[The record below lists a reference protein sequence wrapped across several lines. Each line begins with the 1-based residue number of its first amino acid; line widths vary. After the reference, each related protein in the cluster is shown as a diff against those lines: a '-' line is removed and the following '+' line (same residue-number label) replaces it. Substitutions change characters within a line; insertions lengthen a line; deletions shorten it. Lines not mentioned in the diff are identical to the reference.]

1 MVETLIWLHVTVLLG
16 VNEVLRFAERLDPE
30 GVGWWGR
37 ATARARVALL
47 DHISAAIAYAVPDLA
62 PMLNRLREEFRRQ
75 HAERSRTQ
83 TVHYRRTIVG
93 GNRGAEV
100 FEGRAEDG
108 TAYVGV
114 RGRRKDHGFLMVAV
128 EDDEIEA
135 WKAGRKEL
143 REVIEASEPE
153 RRYTSEAPPAA
164 GNTVMF
170 RRFRGTL
177 DERNYLPAH
186 EKDGDAEDPTGP
198 P

>member
-37 ATARARVALL
+37 TTARARVALL

-143 REVIEASEPE
+143 RELIEVSEPE

-177 DERNYLPAH
+177 DESNYLPAH
-186 EKDGDAEDPTGP
+186 EKDGDAEDGTGP